1 MSDVGNDPVNRNRN
15 LKTNRN
21 RKHKVAEVGGNKKTK
36 GGSKEAMEVR
46 VGEEVGA
53 GEAAVAG
60 SRRRANAGRRK
71 WSNEVPR
78 GKQ

>member
-15 LKTNRN
+15 LETNRN
-21 RKHKVAEVGGNKKTK
+21 RKHKIVEVGGRRRRKVVV
-36 GGSKEAMEVR
+36 KEAMEVR